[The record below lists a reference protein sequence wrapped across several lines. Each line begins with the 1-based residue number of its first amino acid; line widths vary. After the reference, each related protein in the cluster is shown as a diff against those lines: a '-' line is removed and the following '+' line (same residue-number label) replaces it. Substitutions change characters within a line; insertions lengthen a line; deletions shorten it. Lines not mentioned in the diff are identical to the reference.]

1 MEAWDTL
8 KKKDWNQ
15 TFRNYN
21 NSVWYG
27 QYRNSRLNTEEEK
40 ISESEDMAMKTIQN
54 ETQGKKRKDLWSSL
68 CFCLLR
74 SSVLQTL
81 ASFIS
86 DSQVHVLKLRE
97 SFSLHFSDLSLC
109 QTLDSLPKQGL
120 EQSYWLPYSF
130 PISQRRLSSIA
141 WYPVSWKLLFHV
153 IHSVFWLFQQ
163 TNKSSTYYHTLA
175 IMEVNF
181 VF

>member
-1 MEAWDTL
+1 
-8 KKKDWNQ
+8 
-15 TFRNYN
+15 
-21 NSVWYG
+21 
-27 QYRNSRLNTEEEK
+27 
-40 ISESEDMAMKTIQN
+40 MKTIQN

-130 PISQRRLSSIA
+130 SISQRRLSSIA

-153 IHSVFWLFQQ
+153 IHSVFWLFQHQ
-163 TNKSSTYYHTLA
+163 VSFSPAVSPSSLFPTLMMSPLIVNAGTVYALHLTGWIYA
-175 IMEVNF
+175 IPPLTVPF
-181 VF
+181 IFSPI